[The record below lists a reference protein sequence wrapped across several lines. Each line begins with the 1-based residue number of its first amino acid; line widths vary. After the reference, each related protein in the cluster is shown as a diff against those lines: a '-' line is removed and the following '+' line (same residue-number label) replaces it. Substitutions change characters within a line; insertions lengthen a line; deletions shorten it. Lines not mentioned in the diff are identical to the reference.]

1 MSCGWRAKWLRGV
14 QRRSGLRECEIVGG
28 FRGDTPRL
36 CSVSGRHA
44 IVPSGLC
51 AVRDCWRI
59 PGRHAPA
66 LLLHPLVPQSLDPSA
81 LPAHLTIRLVPTT
94 KETRHRRSGGS
105 PVPHRP
111 NAARCLHGVACPTPP
126 SAACPN
132 PTRPACPNPP
142 GAVRPNPPNPARIAC
157 RNPARVG
164 PILPIWNLLA
174 AVRSHRAAVRRYPAA
189 VRSDPTLLPR
199 LTRCMRNRPW
209 RPLERARRALGAG
222 G

>member
-1 MSCGWRAKWLRGV
+1 MSCGWRAKWLRGY
-14 QRRSGLRECEIVGG
+14 SGGRVCAEGKFLADSGATRPGSAL
-28 FRGDTPRL
+28 FRGGTPRI
-36 CSVSGRHA
+36 CSVSGRR
-44 IVPSGLC
+44 PRLCSGS
-51 AVRDCWRI
+51 AVARAAHSDN
-59 PGRHAPA
+59 P
-66 LLLHPLVPQSLDPSA
+66 
-81 LPAHLTIRLVPTT
+81 PAHLTIRLVPTT

-199 LTRCMRNRPW
+199 LTRRLRNRPW